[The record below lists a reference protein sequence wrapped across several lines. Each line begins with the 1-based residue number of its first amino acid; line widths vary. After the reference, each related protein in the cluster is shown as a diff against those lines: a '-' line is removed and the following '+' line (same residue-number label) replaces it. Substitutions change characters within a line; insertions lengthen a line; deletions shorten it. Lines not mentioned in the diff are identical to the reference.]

1 MVIYVKKEAQQSIP
15 DRWLLVV
22 SPPSRFLLANFFL
35 SSRYFLYSQ
44 TSSTQAS
51 AKNSKASLQP
61 QLQASPQEAFGR
73 VELETKEM
81 KMQVKAC
88 FHVTQFLL

>member
-1 MVIYVKKEAQQSIP
+1 MVIYVKKEAQQSIS

-22 SPPSRFLLANFFL
+22 PPPSRFLLANFL
-35 SSRYFLYSQ
+35 PTSRYFHYQQ
-44 TSSTQAS
+44 TRSTQAS
-51 AKNSKASLQP
+51 AKNMKASSQP
-61 QLQASPQEAFGR
+61 QLQASPQEAFWR